1 MPPREHGGRGRHAF
15 EPAKLVAGLVLLAAG
30 VVALLDAAGA
40 VEPGPGPRLL
50 PAVLLGLGAA
60 GVVGAVSHGV
70 RRRRARHGARRGL
83 ADDGRPRDARG

>member
-30 VVALLDAAGA
+30 VVALLASAGA

-50 PAVLLGLGAA
+50 PAVLLGLCAA
-60 GVVGAVSHGV
+60 GVVGAVSYGV
-70 RRRRARHGARRGL
+70 RRRRARHRTRRGL
-83 ADDGRPRDARG
+83 PGGGEPPGAQG

>member
-30 VVALLDAAGA
+30 VVALLSSAGT
-40 VEPGPGPRLL
+40 VDPGPGPRLL
-50 PAVLLGLGAA
+50 PAVLLGLCAA

-70 RRRRARHGARRGL
+70 RRRRARRRALRGL
-83 ADDGRPRDARG
+83 PGDGPPPDAPG